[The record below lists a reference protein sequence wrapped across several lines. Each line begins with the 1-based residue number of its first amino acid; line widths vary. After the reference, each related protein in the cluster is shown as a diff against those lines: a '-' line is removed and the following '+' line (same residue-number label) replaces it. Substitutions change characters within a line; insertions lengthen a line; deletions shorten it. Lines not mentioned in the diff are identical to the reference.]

1 MSGIMKNIIK
11 GDELGRGSFACVYL
25 ATDKRTGEQYA
36 LKELNDAVDART
48 VAETNKEAKLLRKL
62 EHANIVK

>member
-1 MSGIMKNIIK
+1 MSKIIKNITK
-11 GDELGRGSFACVYL
+11 RKLLGRGAYGCVYL

-36 LKELNDAVDART
+36 LKELNDTLDARA
-48 VAETNKEAKLLRKL
+48 VAETNKEANLLRKL